1 MGMIL
6 KSISLKNFRSHENTN
21 LSFNRGITTIIG
33 PNGSGKSSIF
43 EAISFALYG
52 TSNYLIEDLIRRG
65 ARGFRVE
72 LVFEMGN
79 TTYKVIRGRGKYP
92 GDNINFL
99 ISDKGNKAEGYNEV
113 NKRIEEV
120 LGISR
125 DVFLNAIYIK
135 QGEIDR
141 LINLEPSKR
150 KKVIGEILG
159 IDRFEKVWR
168 EMGEAITKFKHK
180 LEHLKGRLSRKEMV
194 EREIKEI
201 EEKIRNMELELEK
214 LEREYREVEGIYQE
228 RKKVLEEY
236 REKERRFRE
245 LKDRIRDIEREITA
259 LEDRKVN
266 LEKDLEDIK
275 TLMDVLG
282 NTEEKYRRYCEI
294 EEDLKRVSSEMEGYR
309 KYFNRY
315 RSLIE
320 IKEMLER
327 DIEEIG
333 RRVRE
338 EGVEGIQVEDVE
350 RRIESIEERLRQLE
364 DIEKKLLDLE
374 HVNTRLKEI
383 ERYREELERCK
394 EGYLEY
400 IEVENRLRDLEG
412 KVIHLERLREK
423 VKEVESRIEE
433 LRGEISKLERELAPL
448 KEIEEGIKKE
458 EELKDR
464 LARCRE
470 ELQVIEGKIRERLSK
485 IKELEEIVEKL
496 SRAGN
501 RCPLCQS
508 PIDDSKKEDLLRRYR
523 EELQR
528 IEEEL
533 ETLYR
538 ERSRY
543 KEEIERLERLL
554 QEIGDL
560 KNEFARLKEREK
572 ILQDKYL
579 ELEEYIRE
587 LQVLEGEIERYRGV
601 EEEREKL
608 TERKKSLERAY
619 RRYQTCED
627 FLERVDREELL
638 RRREELLKVVGDY
651 NWERV
656 KREKE
661 DLNNRLRRWYEI
673 KKLIVDRREKEER
686 LSNILREME
695 DIKKYAQL
703 YQDLERKKAL
713 LEKEIERYRE
723 DYNRYI
729 NASAVLK
736 NYAKVYKVDPSKLI
750 SSLEN
755 RIEEIGEKLATLKS
769 RREEH
774 ILDIE
779 FLGYSEEKH
788 RRIEGEVEKARNNLD
803 LKKNKMERYKAYLES
818 LRENLSKL
826 LKELRELEEIEREK
840 ERLERYIK
848 YLEDIREQ
856 VFSRDG
862 FQQYLRR
869 RYIPLIQKY
878 TNEIFSEFE
887 LPYHH
892 IEIDEDY
899 NILVDGLPVKNLSGG
914 EQIAVSLALRLGI
927 AKALCSSLQF
937 IVLDEP
943 TAFLDE
949 ERRKK
954 LLNIFKSIKS
964 ISQIFIISHHQELE
978 QIADNV
984 IHVTKRGGIS
994 KVLPAIT

>member
-1 MGMIL
+1 MIL
-6 KSISLKNFRSHENTN
+6 KGISLKNFRSHENTN

-65 ARGFRVE
+65 TRGFRVE
-72 LVFEMGN
+72 LIFELGN
-79 TTYKVIRGRGKYP
+79 NTYKVIRSRGKFH
-92 GDNINFL
+92 GDNLNLLF
-99 ISDKGNKAEGYNEV
+99 KNGKPKAGSYEEV
-113 NKRIEEV
+113 NREIEGI
-120 LGISR
+120 LGIKR
-125 DVFLNAIYIK
+125 NVFLNAIYIK

-150 KKVIGEILG
+150 KRVIGEILG
-159 IDRFEKVWR
+159 IDRFEKVWK

-180 LEHLKGRLSRKEMV
+180 LEHLKGQLSRKEKV
-194 EREIKEI
+194 ERYIKEI
-201 EEKIRNMELELEK
+201 EERIKNMELELERV
-214 LEREYREVEGIYQE
+214 EGEYRRIESIYQE
-228 RKKVLEEY
+228 RKKILEEY

-245 LKDRIRDIEREITA
+245 LNDRIRDIEREITG
-259 LEDRKVN
+259 LEDRKFN
-266 LEKDLEDIK
+266 LEKDLEDIR
-275 TLMDVLG
+275 TLMEVLEDTG
-282 NTEEKYRRYCEI
+282 ENYRRYCEI
-294 EEDLKRVSSEMEGYR
+294 EEDLKRASSEMERYR
-309 KYFNRY
+309 GYFNRY

-327 DIEEIG
+327 DIEEIS
-333 RRVRE
+333 RRIRE
-338 EGVEGIQVEDVE
+338 EGVEGIQLEEVE
-350 RRIESIEERLRQLE
+350 REIESTEEKLRQL
-364 DIEKKLLDLE
+364 DHIEKKLLELE
-374 HVNTRLKEI
+374 HVNSKLKEI

-400 IEVENRLRDLEG
+400 IEVESRLRDLED
-412 KVIHLERLREK
+412 KVVHLERLKEKREEIK
-423 VKEVESRIEE
+423 SRIER
-433 LRGEISKLERELAPL
+433 LRREISKLERELAPL
-448 KEIEEGIKKE
+448 KEIEERIKKE

-470 ELQVIEGKIRERLSK
+470 ELQVVEGKIRERESK
-485 IKELEEIVEKL
+485 AKELEEVVEKL

-501 RCPLCQS
+501 KCPLCQS
-508 PIDDSKKEDLLRRYR
+508 PIDDSKKDDLLRKYR

-533 ETLYR
+533 KTLYKERTRYR
-538 ERSRY
+538 E
-543 KEEIERLERLL
+543 EMERLERLL

-560 KNEFARLKEREK
+560 KNELARLKEREK
-572 ILQDKYL
+572 ILQDKYV
-579 ELEEYIRE
+579 ELEGYVKE
-587 LQVLEGEIERYRGV
+587 LQILEGEIERYRGV
-601 EEEREKL
+601 EEERERL
-608 TERKKSLERAY
+608 VERKKSLERVY

-627 FLERVDREELL
+627 FLKEVDREELM
-638 RRREELLKVVGDY
+638 RKREELLRVVGDY
-651 NWERV
+651 NRERV
-656 KREKE
+656 NREKE
-661 DLNNRLRRWYEI
+661 EFSNRLKRWYEI
-673 KKLIVDRREKEER
+673 KKLIVDRREKEEK
-686 LSNILREME
+686 LSDILREME
-695 DIKKYAQL
+695 DIKKYAKL
-703 YQDLERKKAL
+703 YQDLEKEKAL

-729 NASAVLK
+729 NASAVLR

-750 SSLEN
+750 DTLEKM
-755 RIEEIGEKLATLKS
+755 IEEIEEKLATLRS
-769 RREEH
+769 RREEC
-774 ILDIE
+774 IQDIE
-779 FLGYSEEKH
+779 FLGYSEEGH
-788 RRIEGEVEKARNNLD
+788 RRIEEEVEEIRHNLEIKRNEIGKWKGHLD
-803 LKKNKMERYKAYLES
+803 S
-818 LRENLSKL
+818 DRENLNKL

-840 ERLERYIK
+840 EKLERYIK
-848 YLEDIREQ
+848 YLEDIRDQ
-856 VFSRDG
+856 VFSKDG
-862 FQQYLRR
+862 FQQYLRK

-927 AKALCSSLQF
+927 AKALCGSLQF

-954 LLNIFKSIKS
+954 LLNIFKSIRS

-984 IHVTKRGGIS
+984 IYVTKRGGIS
-994 KVLPAIT
+994 KALPAIT